1 MRERMMNRTAIF
13 GALTVFLITGSGLKY
28 GIDYNAARELNA
40 LQEENRELLLNL
52 DKIEKTLIWLG
63 KEQRRNPYKGLTR
76 IISTAYNS
84 DIDQTDSTPFIT
96 ASGERVGEGTLALSR
111 DMIRAENA
119 FMAKMGYNNAATISF
134 GDTIDIVYVRRM
146 VVHDT
151 MNRRYRER
159 ADIWMDS
166 KSDARLWG
174 VRDIFIIPVGMNN

>member
-1 MRERMMNRTAIF
+1 MIIRTTIF
-13 GALTVFLITGSGLKY
+13 GALTLFLITGSGLKF
-28 GIDYNAARELNA
+28 GIDYNAEKELIA
-40 LQEENRELLLNL
+40 LQEENQKLISTLS
-52 DKIEKTLIWLG
+52 KIEKTLIWLG
-63 KEQRRNPYKGLTR
+63 REQKRNPYKGLTK

-84 DIDQTDSTPFIT
+84 EIDQTDSTPFIT

-119 FMAKMGYNNAATISF
+119 FMAKMGYNNAAVISF

-151 MNRRYRER
+151 MNRRFMER

-166 KSDARLWG
+166 KSDARMWG